1 MRRRSLELSRFLLL
15 VAVVLPFAAC
25 RDIVYRDRPLFD
37 EPVAAAGGFVGYSNV
52 ERQMTVCGQC
62 HISTQRRWEE
72 TAHAGAWQ
80 TIDTIAGAPAL
91 CRACHTTNERG
102 NVATGTAGY
111 LAHPDTR
118 YHDVQCEACH
128 GPGLEHVRSP
138 ERDNWPLAPMAVGAS
153 LTTGCGECHSGAHH
167 PFVEQWAAS
176 RHANIR
182 AGTPTTNV
190 SCQGCH
196 RGQQAAQQLGVRS
209 EYLERNSATSLA
221 ITCGVCHDPHD
232 ASIPGQLRKAV
243 DVYSEEE
250 NLCMQCHQRRARP
263 DPAASLQGPH
273 SPEGPLLLGLA
284 GWFPPNMQFQPG
296 EITSTHGSEEANPRL
311 CAGCHVNQY
320 EVRDRITN
328 QFMFRSTGHTFEA
341 IPCVDA
347 EGVPSGSRTCGLTE
361 RTFATCTGSGCH
373 GTPDIARTRLALV
386 RDEIDGLIAA
396 ILAMEAEVPPGEFN
410 AGDLRYSTAEGARFN
425 RRLAEFRG
433 SEVHNP
439 ALTKALLRASIRQL
453 QQDYGVA
460 PPPGTLSAEPG
471 LN

>member
-190 SCQGCH
+190 SCQ
-196 RGQQAAQQLGVRS
+196 
-209 EYLERNSATSLA
+209 
-221 ITCGVCHDPHD
+221 
-232 ASIPGQLRKAV
+232 
-243 DVYSEEE
+243 
-250 NLCMQCHQRRARP
+250 
-263 DPAASLQGPH
+263 
-273 SPEGPLLLGLA
+273 
-284 GWFPPNMQFQPG
+284 
-296 EITSTHGSEEANPRL
+296 
-311 CAGCHVNQY
+311 
-320 EVRDRITN
+320 
-328 QFMFRSTGHTFEA
+328 
-341 IPCVDA
+341 
-347 EGVPSGSRTCGLTE
+347 
-361 RTFATCTGSGCH
+361 
-373 GTPDIARTRLALV
+373 ALV